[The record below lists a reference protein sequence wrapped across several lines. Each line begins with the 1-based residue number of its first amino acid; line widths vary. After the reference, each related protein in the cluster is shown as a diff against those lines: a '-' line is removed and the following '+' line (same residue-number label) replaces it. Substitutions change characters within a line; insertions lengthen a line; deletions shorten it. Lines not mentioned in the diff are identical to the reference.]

1 MPASPLFTGCAG
13 RLRGVLALDRAII
26 AWLRR
31 HHVPL
36 DAALIVGGGIL
47 VWLLS
52 MTISTYKDFYTSNRA
67 WLPSAGVALA
77 LVVGLVAAIAA
88 HRGEAKHGTVDQGIK
103 VLARVALLGAVLL
116 LQMAPMQVSAA

>member
-1 MPASPLFTGCAG
+1 
-13 RLRGVLALDRAII
+13 VLALDRAIL

-36 DAALIVGGGIL
+36 DAAVIVGGGIA

-52 MTISTYKDFYTSNRA
+52 MTISTYKDFYLSAHA
-67 WLPSAGVALA
+67 WLPGLGVALA
-77 LVVGLVAAIAA
+77 LAIGLVAAIAVCR
-88 HRGEAKHGTVDQGIK
+88 HEARSGSVEQGIK
-103 VLARVALLGAVLL
+103 VLARVALVGAVVL

>member
-1 MPASPLFTGCAG
+1 M
-13 RLRGVLALDRAII
+13 LALDRAII

-36 DAALIVGGGIL
+36 DAAVIVGGGIV

-52 MTISTYKDFYTSNRA
+52 MTISTYKDFYMSARA
-67 WLPSAGVALA
+67 WLPGAGVAVA
-77 LVVGLVAAIAA
+77 LGIGLLAAIAA
-88 HRGEAKHGTVDQGIK
+88 HRGEVKRGEIDRGIK

-116 LQMAPMQVSAA
+116 LQMAPMQVGAA

>member
-1 MPASPLFTGCAG
+1 
-13 RLRGVLALDRAII
+13 VLALDRAVI

-36 DAALIVGGGIL
+36 DAALIVVGGIL

-52 MTISTYKDFYTSNRA
+52 MTISTYKDFYTSTRA
-67 WLPSAGVALA
+67 WLPSAGVAVA

-88 HRGEAKHGTVDQGIK
+88 HRGEMKQGTVDQGIK
-103 VLARVALLGAVLL
+103 VLARVALVGALLL

>member
-1 MPASPLFTGCAG
+1 VFDM
-13 RLRGVLALDRAII
+13 DRALL

-36 DAALIVGGGIL
+36 DVALIVGGGVA

-52 MTISTYKDFYTSNRA
+52 MTISTYKDFYMSARA
-67 WLPSAGVALA
+67 WLPGVGVALA
-77 LVVGLVAAIAA
+77 LAVGLVAAIAA

-103 VLARVALLGAVLL
+103 VLARVALVGAILL

>member
-1 MPASPLFTGCAG
+1 MPASPLFTGSAG
-13 RLRGVLALDRAII
+13 RLRAVLALDRAII

-52 MTISTYKDFYTSNRA
+52 MTISTYKDFYTSARA
-67 WLPSAGVALA
+67 WLPSAGVAVA

-88 HRGEAKHGTVDQGIK
+88 HRGEIKHGTVDQGIK
-103 VLARVALLGAVLL
+103 VLARVALVGAVVL